1 MKRIYVKPATE
12 IVVVETEQLMDMSL
26 NMYNSDAQDNAGA
39 KEFGGGA
46 GFSFDLWN
54 DGEEE

>member
-26 NMYNSDAQDNAGA
+26 NDSDAQDNAGA

-46 GFSFDLWN
+46 GFSFDLWD